1 MYGAKVCLCAFLLN
15 PALEAYAVL
24 SHEAIIDSAW
34 EHDIHAAAARTIST
48 GHAGRACQGPRLCR
62 RPHSGHRLLPFGSH
76 LFTDLVHYVRSGEFV
91 MNLVKEAQ
99 DLDEY
104 AFALGALAHY
114 VADNQGYANGIN
126 PSVAIEYPK
135 LERKFGKAPTYAT
148 IPSRTSGWNSASTC
162 FRWRAATTRRSLIT
176 ISTASRSQSRF
187 SSASATLIPS
197 RLSISSA
204 IWISLWGL
212 TAAPLST
219 VTPEMTR
226 SAGKAKKA
234 ELMKVQPA

>member
-162 FRWRAATTRRSLIT
+162 SRWRARGNYAP
-176 ISTASRSQSRF
+176 QSYHDFIDFKVAKPILAR
-187 SSASATLIPS
+187 ASATLIPS
-197 RLSISSA
+197 SLSISSA

-212 TAAPLST
+212 TGQAQSFP
-219 VTPEMTR
+219 
-226 SAGKAKKA
+226 K
-234 ELMKVQPA
+234 